1 MTASSNIDW
10 RRSENAQEHHT
21 NSYPG
26 DELVVRRG
34 WAFKVRVKSPPP
46 ATGLIFSVDRGSTA
60 ALQAKTRVD
69 FGVSGAASRGSWNA
83 VETSGSYSISS
94 PANAAIGRYRLGIKT
109 GSGVSVLGTFVVL
122 FNPWLTEDEVF
133 MPDNAQRQEYVLSE
147 FGVLF
152 AGSANHISQFG
163 WNFGQFQD
171 EILDISLLLMDRS
184 LSYRKDPT
192 ADLRRRNDP
201 KYVGRVLSAMGPG
214 YASSDRSCGRLEVAG
229 QSSEQPSRLP
239 RRAARSRSCA
249 RRQLGNRHSWWGRAA
264 SPRRLLLVFPQV
276 NSNDDNGVLQGRWDG
291 NYAGG
296 ESPTSWTGS
305 VDILRRWKSSGFRPV
320 RYGQCWVFAGVLN
333 TILRCLGIPSRP
345 ITNFN
350 SAHDTDMTLTIDVY
364 YDLQGN
370 PLNIA
375 SDSVWNFHVWNEG
388 WFARSDLG
396 ATYNG
401 WQILDATP
409 QERSSG
415 IFQCGPTS
423 LTAIKEGD
431 VDLVYDCPFVFSE
444 VNADRF
450 TWAYDR
456 STGEKKL
463 IYSETQSIG
472 QNTSTK
478 RVGSYARQDVTG
490 NYKYP
495 EGSAKEREIFRKA
508 RGKLNLHILSATAM
522 LPEAEKQISGK
533 FKLEGIPEVGKDV
546 SLVLQLTNLASKQK
560 KLTANMSAWS
570 IVYTGKLI
578 RKVWKNS
585 LKVDLGPKEEKAF
598 PIKISYAEYEQH
610 LTADNML
617 RATALCQLEE
627 GHDTVVERDITL
639 DNPSITIKVLD
650 QAKVGQVTKVEASFT
665 NPLDEELRDCIL
677 QVEGSDLL
685 AEKLKLQVPPLKA
698 QQSSQMH
705 FEISP
710 SKDGTKQLLVN
721 FSCDK
726 FQDIKAFE
734 TLTVAPN

>member
-1 MTASSNIDW
+1 M
-10 RRSENAQEHHT
+10 
-21 NSYPG
+21 
-26 DELVVRRG
+26 
-34 WAFKVRVKSPPP
+34 
-46 ATGLIFSVDRGSTA
+46 
-60 ALQAKTRVD
+60 AK
-69 FGVSGAASRGSWNA
+69 
-83 VETSGSYSISS
+83 
-94 PANAAIGRYRLGIKT
+94 
-109 GSGVSVLGTFVVL
+109 
-122 FNPWLTEDEVF
+122 
-133 MPDNAQRQEYVLSE
+133 
-147 FGVLF
+147 
-152 AGSANHISQFG
+152 
-163 WNFGQFQD
+163 
-171 EILDISLLLMDRS
+171 
-184 LSYRKDPT
+184 
-192 ADLRRRNDP
+192 
-201 KYVGRVLSAMGPG
+201 
-214 YASSDRSCGRLEVAG
+214 
-229 QSSEQPSRLP
+229 
-239 RRAARSRSCA
+239 
-249 RRQLGNRHSWWGRAA
+249 
-264 SPRRLLLVFPQV
+264 
-276 NSNDDNGVLQGRWDG
+276 
-291 NYAGG
+291 
-296 ESPTSWTGS
+296 
-305 VDILRRWKSSGFRPV
+305 
-320 RYGQCWVFAGVLN
+320 
-333 TILRCLGIPSRP
+333 
-345 ITNFN
+345 
-350 SAHDTDMTLTIDVY
+350 
-364 YDLQGN
+364 
-370 PLNIA
+370 
-375 SDSVWNFHVWNEG
+375 NFHVWNEG

-546 SLVLQLTNLASKQK
+546 SLVLQLTNLASEQK

-617 RATALCQLEE
+617 RATAL
-627 GHDTVVERDITL
+627 DITL

-650 QAKVGQVTKVEASFT
+650 QAK
-665 NPLDEELRDCIL
+665 
-677 QVEGSDLL
+677 VEGSDLL